1 MTRVEPFT
9 TPVSALLLVISLALP
24 ATASA
29 QTTPPSTAPGAS
41 ADPLVGRTLERLEAE
56 GAAAALEMLEAER
69 ERGELSEPATALYG
83 TLLLQARRAEEAF
96 AILEPLAEREGAPAG
111 LLYQAWR
118 AAARTGRGGDKL
130 SYLVRSASLEPVS
143 PAGRELG
150 LIRGRQGRLED
161 AYVLL
166 RPWVRA
172 HPDDL
177 EARLAAAVCAVELER
192 IPEAE
197 ELLSDLP
204 TENPRV
210 GLLWAKVLLARGDP
224 YGAIASL
231 KAMGDELPAA
241 IDLDR
246 RRTMANAYINVG
258 QAGDAVELLEG
269 RLGEDPGLILLMSQ
283 AQAQSGD
290 VEGALETV
298 RPLAEAVL
306 AEPAALEPTLAAGVL
321 LEYGRHL
328 IATGSPADALPALE
342 QAAELDPYNKLIFQS
357 LGQSLAAAG
366 RREEAQQALER
377 FREMTSNEIPPAAQQ
392 SALESD
398 LEDPTGRRLREALRL
413 MGQDRPA
420 EALQVVRSERTIAP
434 EDPRVQ
440 LVESQVLTQLDRPE
454 EALRVAEEAL
464 EMAPEMADAHYQRA
478 VVLMGMQRL
487 EEAEA
492 GFRRTLELAEN
503 HIPAMNDLAVL
514 LMVQERNDE
523 ARQLLERALELNPDD
538 PMAASNLEQLEGG
551 S

>member
-1 MTRVEPFT
+1 MRSPT
-9 TPVSALLLVISLALP
+9 TLLIPILLAALVPPSGLA
-24 ATASA
+24 A
-29 QTTPPSTAPGAS
+29 QTPSTSQGRPAAIPD
-41 ADPLVGRTLERLEAE
+41 DPLVGRAIERFEAD
-56 GAAAALEMLEAER
+56 GAAAALELLEAER
-69 ERGELSEPATALYG
+69 ASGELSEAATALYG
-83 TLLLQARRAEEAF
+83 TLLLRTGRNEEALRV
-96 AILEPLAEREGAPAG
+96 LEPLAEAEDAPAG

-118 AAARTGRGGDKL
+118 AAARAGRGGEKL
-130 SYLVRSASLEPVS
+130 SYLARSASLEPLS

-150 LIRGRQGRLED
+150 LIRGQQGRLAD

-172 HPDDL
+172 NPDDL

-231 KAMGDELPAA
+231 RALGDDLPPA

-258 QAGDAVELLEG
+258 QAADAVELLEG
-269 RLGEDPGLILLMSQ
+269 RLGDDPGLILLMSQ
-283 AQAQSGD
+283 AQSQSGE
-290 VEGALETV
+290 VAAALETV

-306 AEPAALEPTLAAGVL
+306 AEPDALRPELAAGIL
-321 LEYGRHL
+321 LEFGRHL
-328 IATGSPADALPALE
+328 IATGTPTGALPALE
-342 QAAELDPYNKLIFQS
+342 KAAELDPNNKLIFQS
-357 LGQSLAAAG
+357 LGQSLAATG

-377 FREMTSNEIPPAAQQ
+377 FRQMTSNEIPPAAQQ

-420 EALQVVRSERTIAP
+420 EALQIVRSERAIAAD
-434 EDPRVQ
+434 DPRVQ
-440 LVESQVLTQLDRPE
+440 LVESQVLIQLDRPE

-464 EMAPEMADAHYQRA
+464 AMAPDMADAHYQRA
-478 VVLMGMQRL
+478 VVLMGLERL
-487 EEAEA
+487 DEAEA

-503 HIPAMNDLAVL
+503 HTPAMNDLAVL
-514 LMVQERNDE
+514 LMVRERDDE
-523 ARQLLERALELNPDD
+523 ARQLLERALEINPDD
-538 PMAASNLEQLEGG
+538 PMAASNLEQLGDGG
-551 S
+551 